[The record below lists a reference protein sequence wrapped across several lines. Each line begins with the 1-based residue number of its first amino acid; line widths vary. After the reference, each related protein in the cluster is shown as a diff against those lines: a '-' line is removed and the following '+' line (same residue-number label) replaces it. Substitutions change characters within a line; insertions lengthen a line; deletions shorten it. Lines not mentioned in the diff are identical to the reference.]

1 MRAVVAEEL
10 EVQRIAV
17 AEPRGE
23 RQFHIDPGG
32 AAERCTVTDAR
43 RTATAVD
50 CDVDLLRRM
59 FDVEGPAEIVRAH
72 LHAHLSAERAAHH
85 GAEGESVA
93 HGEGHQRVADAVVLR
108 VDAQGLLHEAGG
120 PDAGVGGLIHCML
133 PLSRIDPDKAR
144 NNPHMFTDTG
154 VPALIQALLD
164 RGGSRKRLVAKVAGG
179 ASPLNDN
186 GMFKIGERNYTVL
199 RKVLWK
205 NEILIAA
212 EEVGGT
218 IARTMILN
226 VGNGRTFIRT
236 GGKEREL

>member
-1 MRAVVAEEL
+1 MLQLTVGISEMRVSANPEDTLITYSLGSCIGVAL
-10 EVQRIAV
+10 
-17 AEPRGE
+17 
-23 RQFHIDPGG
+23 
-32 AAERCTVTDAR
+32 
-43 RTATAVD
+43 
-50 CDVDLLRRM
+50 
-59 FDVEGPAEIVRAH
+59 FD
-72 LHAHLSAERAAHH
+72 
-85 GAEGESVA
+85 
-93 HGEGHQRVADAVVLR
+93 
-108 VDAQGLLHEAGG
+108 

-144 NNPHMFTDTG
+144 NNPQMFTDTG

-164 RGGSRKRLVAKVAGG
+164 RGSTRKRLIARVAGG

-205 NEILIAA
+205 NEILIAS

-226 VGNGRTFIRT
+226 IGNGKTFLRT